1 MLADAIHESGHAV
14 VCVRLG
20 YGHMLKSVTLDF
32 CKYIIEP
39 DRIPFR
45 AWFVMSHAGPAA
57 SERHC
62 RLNGMEVRKQSAGD
76 ARWRLGMATRYPKE
90 AAALPAPAILEREA
104 GALVAANWD
113 SIERVAIE
121 LDRRGELTGAEVEK
135 IAIIARWQTVSV
147 AKSKSAPVT

>member
-1 MLADAIHESGHAV
+1 MLRTPRSPVMGNGQMQADAIHESGHAV

-62 RLNGMEVRKQSAGD
+62 RLNGLEVRKQSAGD

-104 GALVAANWD
+104 GALVAANGTASNVW
-113 SIERVAIE
+113 
-121 LDRRGELTGAEVEK
+121 
-135 IAIIARWQTVSV
+135 
-147 AKSKSAPVT
+147 P

>member
-39 DRIPFR
+39 DHIPFR

-62 RLNGMEVRKQSAGD
+62 RLNSLEVRKQSAGD
-76 ARWRLGMATRYPKE
+76 ARCPHVGDIPSQTLRASP
-90 AAALPAPAILEREA
+90 
-104 GALVAANWD
+104 
-113 SIERVAIE
+113 
-121 LDRRGELTGAEVEK
+121 RGVGTCL
-135 IAIIARWQTVSV
+135 
-147 AKSKSAPVT
+147 